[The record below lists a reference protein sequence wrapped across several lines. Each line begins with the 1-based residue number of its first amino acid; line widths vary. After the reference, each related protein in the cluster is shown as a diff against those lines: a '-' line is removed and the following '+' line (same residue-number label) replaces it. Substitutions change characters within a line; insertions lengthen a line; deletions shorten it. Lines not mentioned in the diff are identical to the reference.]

1 MKKSFVYPVIFMTLL
16 TAVFT
21 FVLAYLEFSTA
32 EKVAS
37 LQEIELQQKILYVFD
52 IKVPSTN
59 PDDINKI
66 FNENIETEEIDEK
79 KIYRKMDN
87 GEVVGYAIPA
97 GGPGLWGLID
107 AYIGIS
113 SDYSEILGIE
123 FISHSETP
131 GLGGRISEEGYK
143 EQFRG
148 IDISNVNDNNFI
160 IYRPAPGGNIDAI
173 AGATLTSKSVSNFLN
188 EDLST
193 FIKEKG
199 GTR

>member
-1 MKKSFVYPVIFMTLL
+1 MKKSFAYPVIFMALL

-21 FVLAYLEFSTA
+21 FVLAYLDYSTA
-32 EKVAS
+32 EKIAT

-52 IKVPSTN
+52 IDVPSTN
-59 PDDINKI
+59 PEDINKV
-66 FNENIETEEIDEK
+66 FKENIETEEIEGK
-79 KIYRKMDN
+79 KYFSRLEN
-87 GEVVGYAIPA
+87 GEVTGYAIPV

-107 AYIGIS
+107 AYIGVS
-113 SDYSEILGIE
+113 SDYSKILGIE

-148 IDISNVNDNNFI
+148 IDISNINDDNYI

-173 AGATLTSKSVSNFLN
+173 AGATLTSKSVSKFLN

-199 GTR
+199 GIR